1 MSALP
6 HISAA
11 FERVAE
17 RYADR
22 AARRRHLDRFL
33 ALGFPAKDEED
44 WKYTDLAPLASQSFD
59 TIDAP
64 SASPEIASH
73 LLEGCDHL
81 VFVDGHLDRTLST
94 LDAELTHR
102 SAWPTPTD
110 AFEHDALFSLN
121 QAFALEGAVL
131 RLPPNRRRERPLHV
145 LLVTTAAA
153 AQRMTHLSHVLQ
165 LEPGSSAQVLI
176 EHLGLSDAPHFST
189 HSLYVR
195 VMQNAHL
202 NLTRLQREGT
212 GTTQLFRCDALVER
226 DASLVANTTDLG
238 GALVRCDWSVNL
250 AAPNANVTLDGL
262 YAPKG
267 TAHIDNHT
275 RVDHYWPHGTSREF
289 FRGLASDSARAV
301 FNGKIVVHPQA
312 QKTDSEQRVGNL
324 ILSPKAEINAKPEL
338 EIYADDV
345 KCAHGATF
353 GQLDPAALFYLR
365 SRGLPLDQAAALLRL
380 AFAQEPVK
388 RITHEGFRHHVA
400 GHVAR
405 HLGAEPDL

>member
-6 HISAA
+6 HIDAA
-11 FERVAE
+11 FERVAA
-17 RYADR
+17 RYPDR
-22 AARRRHLDRFL
+22 DARRRHLDRFL
-33 ALGFPAKDEED
+33 ALGFPSKDEED
-44 WKYTDLAPLASQSFD
+44 WKYTDLAPLSAQRFD
-59 TIDAP
+59 TVDQPSTAP
-64 SASPEIASH
+64 DLCAHLIA
-73 LLEGCDHL
+73 GCDHV
-81 VFVDGHLDRTLST
+81 VFVDGQLDGSLST
-94 LDAELTHR
+94 LDSELTHR
-102 SAWPTPTD
+102 STWATPTD
-110 AFEHDALFSLN
+110 SLEHDAVLSLN
-121 QAFALEGAVL
+121 QAFAREGAVL
-131 RLPPNRRRERPLHV
+131 RLPPNRQRERPVHV
-145 LLVTTAAA
+145 LLVTSAAA

-165 LEPGSSAQVLI
+165 LEPGSSATVLV

-202 NLTRLQREGT
+202 NLTRIQREGG

-226 DASLVANTTDLG
+226 DASLAANTTDLG

-250 AAPNANVTLDGL
+250 AAPNANVSLDGL
-262 YAPKG
+262 YAPTG
-267 TAHIDNHT
+267 SMHIDNHT

-312 QKTDSEQRVGNL
+312 QKTDSEQRVANL
-324 ILSPKAEINAKPEL
+324 ILSSKAEINAKPEL

-365 SRGLPLDQAAALLRL
+365 SRGLPQEQAAALLRL

-388 RITHEGFRHHVA
+388 RIKDESIRRHVA